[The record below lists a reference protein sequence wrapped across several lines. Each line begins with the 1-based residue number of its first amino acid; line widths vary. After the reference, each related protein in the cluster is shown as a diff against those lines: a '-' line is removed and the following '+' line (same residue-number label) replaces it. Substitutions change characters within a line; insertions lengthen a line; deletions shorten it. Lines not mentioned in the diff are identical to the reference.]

1 MTLAYIENAP
11 ILRLNC
17 SGEVNVQG
25 NNAAKFEEA

>member
-1 MTLAYIENAP
+1 MTLACIENAR

-17 SGEVNVQG
+17 SGEVNLEG